1 MREPIAVYNAAT
13 NIEAHS
19 VRLMLVYSGVEAF
32 AVDDV
37 SVVGLWAFG
46 TLPEIHKPQV
56 WIDEG
61 DLDRAKPILQ
71 AYEEQ
76 QIARATS
83 ASDADSRLSIGVVCE
98 DCGKPSA
105 FPASA
110 HGKIRQCPHCGKHVD
125 VDEADEEP
133 EYWRLDEE
141 E

>member
-1 MREPIAVYNAAT
+1 MRKPIAVYNAAT
-13 NIEAHS
+13 NIEAHA
-19 VRLMLVYSGVEAF
+19 VRLMLVESGVEAF

-71 AYEEQ
+71 AYEER
-76 QIARATS
+76 QIARA
-83 ASDADSRLSIGVVCE
+83 AAESDADARLSIGAVCE
-98 DCGKPSA
+98 DCGRPSA

-110 HGKIRQCPHCGKHVD
+110 RGK
-125 VDEADEEP
+125 
-133 EYWRLDEE
+133 
-141 E
+141 